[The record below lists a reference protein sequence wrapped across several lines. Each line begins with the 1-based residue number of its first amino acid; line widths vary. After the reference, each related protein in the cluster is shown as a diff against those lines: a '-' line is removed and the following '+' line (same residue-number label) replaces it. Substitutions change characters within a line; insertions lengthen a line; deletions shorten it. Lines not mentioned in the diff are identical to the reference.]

1 LDDLLPEA
9 FGLVKQAC
17 KRLVGR
23 EIDVKGQKQIWDMIP
38 YDVQL
43 LGGMILHKGIISEMK
58 TGE

>member
-17 KRLVGR
+17 KKMQGK
-23 EIDVKGQKQIWDMIP
+23 EIEVRGQKMTWDMVP

-43 LGGMILHKGIISEMK
+43 LG
-58 TGE
+58 